1 MKKIL
6 FLASMLLVSMVP
18 TMAQEKKSEEKAL
31 MQQYYDLL
39 FQKKDTVKANK
50 TKAKLLKK
58 YPKGDFARRNAAEK
72 LWKLQGEEFNKAAE
86 QFRKDFPIADFYANP
101 DGGGHIYVNFYRSYS
116 RKLWDEKNYDKLVE
130 VMKEME
136 FSGLSELYS
145 HTVMFYIM
153 KRPDEPK
160 TYVDIAEKMF
170 AIMAEKSKTYV
181 DMYNDGLSPK
191 QSQQDALNYYT
202 TVEAEVLMRS
212 GRVQEG
218 IDLMNT
224 LPEDVRYNQYPKGNQ
239 LYAEALMNQGKKEEA
254 VKAMMGAASTG
265 MLTKKLG
272 DMLKAYYNE
281 CEPKPAA
288 TYDQFLN
295 SLKTPT
301 YLENVK
307 AHVAAGLENEP
318 FKPFEMMSIKDTKV
332 SSADWANDDIVVLD
346 FWATWCAPCVAAL
359 EGMQMAVNKYKDD
372 PKVKFYFVDT
382 QDKAGDKSGPE
393 RVWKRK
399 NLSPDDMLVLFDNS
413 EEGKEDM
420 SVVYRSLF
428 PGTSGIPKKIVLKG
442 GKIRY
447 RAEGYGG
454 SPSGLM
460 DEISAIVE
468 LLKEEKE

>member
-191 QSQQDALNYYT
+191 QSQQDALSYYT

-239 LYAEALMNQGKKEEA
+239 LYA
-254 VKAMMGAASTG
+254 
-265 MLTKKLG
+265 
-272 DMLKAYYNE
+272 
-281 CEPKPAA
+281 
-288 TYDQFLN
+288 
-295 SLKTPT
+295 
-301 YLENVK
+301 
-307 AHVAAGLENEP
+307 
-318 FKPFEMMSIKDTKV
+318 
-332 SSADWANDDIVVLD
+332 
-346 FWATWCAPCVAAL
+346 
-359 EGMQMAVNKYKDD
+359 
-372 PKVKFYFVDT
+372 
-382 QDKAGDKSGPE
+382 
-393 RVWKRK
+393 
-399 NLSPDDMLVLFDNS
+399 
-413 EEGKEDM
+413 
-420 SVVYRSLF
+420 
-428 PGTSGIPKKIVLKG
+428 
-442 GKIRY
+442 
-447 RAEGYGG
+447 
-454 SPSGLM
+454 
-460 DEISAIVE
+460 
-468 LLKEEKE
+468 